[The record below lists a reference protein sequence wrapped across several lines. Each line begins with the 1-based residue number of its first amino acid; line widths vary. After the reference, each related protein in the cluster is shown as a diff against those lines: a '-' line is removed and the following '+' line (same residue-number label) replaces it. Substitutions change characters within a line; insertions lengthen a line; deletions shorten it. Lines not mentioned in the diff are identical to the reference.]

1 MPASRASVP
10 KPRPGGRS
18 ARVRAAVLAAAVEEL
33 AARGTAGFSIDG
45 VARRAEVHKATV
57 YRRWGSQEAVI
68 LDVMRERARQNVP
81 VADTGD
87 LREDLIRLA
96 SDAVRNAIANE
107 PILRAVISELPHNP
121 ALAQAARQFWAERL
135 QLDGQI
141 VQRAIARR
149 DIPPNT
155 QPRTVIEGVL
165 GPLHLHFLITGY
177 PADKKTIHRTV
188 DLLIAGL
195 RAEA

>member
-1 MPASRASVP
+1 
-10 KPRPGGRS
+10 
-18 ARVRAAVLAAAVEEL
+18 
-33 AARGTAGFSIDG
+33 
-45 VARRAEVHKATV
+45 
-57 YRRWGSQEAVI
+57 
-68 LDVMRERARQNVP
+68 MRERARENVP

-87 LREDLIRLA
+87 LREDLLRLA

-107 PILRAVISELPHNP
+107 PILRAVISELTRNP

-149 DIPPNT
+149 DIPPTT

-165 GPLHLHFLITGY
+165 GPLHLHFLITGH
-177 PADKKTIHRTV
+177 PADTKTIHRTV

-195 RAEA
+195 RAKA